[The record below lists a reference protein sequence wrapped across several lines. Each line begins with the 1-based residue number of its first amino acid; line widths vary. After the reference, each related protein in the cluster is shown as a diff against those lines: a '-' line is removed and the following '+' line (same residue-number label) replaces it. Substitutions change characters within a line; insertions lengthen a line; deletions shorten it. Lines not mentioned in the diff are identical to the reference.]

1 MTVKHKQWL
10 LKQMPQQLV
19 KLIHHPCTHEDSSSC
34 NLELN
39 GCLILSPVLCNQS
52 WNSLDCMLLTGPQ
65 YSSESAQEI
74 LLCIRVVKAGREK
87 PWGERESVCQRKY
100 QSLNLRHFGFL
111 HTLHDP
117 SRSPL
122 AWRQKSGRR
131 GPQQHIDV
139 TNDWFLPNSLK

>member
-1 MTVKHKQWL
+1 MTEKHKQWL

-19 KLIHHPCTHEDSSSC
+19 KLIHHPCTHEDFSSC

-87 PWGERESVCQRKY
+87 PWGETGVCLSEKVPEPQPA
-100 QSLNLRHFGFL
+100 SLWIPPHATWSFPFPASLETKIRAERPATTHRRDKWL
-111 HTLHDP
+111 IP
-117 SRSPL
+117 S
-122 AWRQKSGRR
+122 
-131 GPQQHIDV
+131 
-139 TNDWFLPNSLK
+139 